1 MKPITEK
8 LSSLFSQAFATSGY
22 DEVYG
27 EVVPSNRPDLSDFQ
41 CNGALPAAS
50 EYKKNPREIAQ
61 QVVDA
66 LDPQLREEVFSEVS
80 LAGPGFINLRLSDR
94 FLAQHVDEMRRDDR
108 LGVPVV
114 SRPRKVVLDFGGANV
129 AKRMHIG
136 HLRPTIIG
144 DSLQR
149 LFRFRGDRVVSDIHM
164 GDWGLQMG
172 MLIKEIE
179 HRQPGLPYFDAD
191 YSGPYP
197 EESPVDMDDLQEI
210 YPAASARTKSDPEA
224 LEAARLATKDL
235 QDGRPGYRALWQHIV
250 DVSIDALKEDF
261 ERLGVTFDLWM
272 GEADAHP
279 RIEPMVRR
287 LVREGYAEE
296 SAGAIIVTIDEP
308 DDKAEIPPLML
319 LKSDGSVLYGTT
331 DLATIEQRVEELDAE
346 FIGYVVDIRQS
357 LHFEQVFRAARKTG
371 IAPAGEV
378 ELEHLP
384 NGTINGPDGK
394 PFKTRA
400 GGVPTLKEVIDMV
413 VDKARERLEEI
424 EAAQSYDE
432 EEREQIAE
440 QVGIAA
446 LKFGDLV
453 NHRAKDYVFDLE
465 RFTSFEG
472 RTGPYMLY
480 AAVRT
485 KSIMRRAAEEG
496 LRGGE
501 LAPPASPEERE
512 LMLKLSE
519 LPNVVA
525 HAYETRAP
533 NHLADYVYNL
543 AITFNRFYREHHI
556 LSEQDAAQQA
566 SWLALSQFTLRQI
579 ECVLSLLGIEVPE
592 RM

>member
-1 MKPITEK
+1 MKVITEK

-66 LDPQLREEVFSEVS
+66 LDPQIREEVFSEVS
-80 LAGPGFINLRLSDR
+80 LAGPGFINLRLSDS
-94 FLAQHVDEMRRDDR
+94 FLARHVDEMRQDER

-114 SRPRKVVLDFGGANV
+114 SRPRNVVLDFGGANV

-179 HRQPGLPYFDAD
+179 HRQPDLPYFEAE
-191 YSGPYP
+191 YTGPYP

-210 YPAASARTKSDPEA
+210 YPAASARTKADPEA

-250 DVSIDALKEDF
+250 DVSIEALKKDF

-287 LVREGYAEE
+287 LVRDGYAAE
-296 SAGAIIVTIDEP
+296 SAGAIIITVDEP

-331 DLATIEQRVEELDAE
+331 DLATIEYRVEELTADY
-346 FIGYVVDIRQS
+346 IGYVVDIRQS

-371 IAPAGEV
+371 IAPPDEV

-485 KSIMRRAAEEG
+485 KSIMRRAAEQG
-496 LRGGE
+496 LRSGE
-501 LAPPASPEERE
+501 LVPPASPEERE

-556 LSEQDAAQQA
+556 LSEQDPAQQA

>member
-1 MKPITEK
+1 MKAITEK
-8 LSSLFSQAFATSGY
+8 LSSLFGQAFAASGY

-50 EYKKNPREIAQ
+50 EYQKNPREIAQ

-66 LDPQLREEVFSEVS
+66 LDPQTREETFSEIS
-80 LAGPGFINLRLSDR
+80 LAGPGFINIRLSDR
-94 FLAQHVDEMRRDDR
+94 FLAQHIGEMSQDER
-108 LGVPVV
+108 LGVPLVR
-114 SRPRKVVLDFGGANV
+114 RPRNVVLDFGGANV

-149 LFRFRGDRVVSDIHM
+149 LFRFRGDNVVSDIHM

-179 HRQPGLPYFDAD
+179 HRQPDLPYFDAD
-191 YSGPYP
+191 YTGPYP

-210 YPAASARTKSDPEA
+210 YPAASERTKTDPEA

-250 DVSIDALKEDF
+250 DVSIEALKEDF
-261 ERLGVTFDLWM
+261 ERLDVTFDLWM

-287 LVREGYAEE
+287 LVEQGYAQE
-296 SAGAIIVTIDEP
+296 SAGAIIIEVDEP
-308 DDKAEIPPLML
+308 DDKADIPPLML

-331 DLATIEQRVEELDAE
+331 DLATIEQRVEELKAE

-378 ELEHLP
+378 DLEHLP

-432 EEREQIAE
+432 EERERIAE

-485 KSIMRRAAEEG
+485 KSIMRRAVEEG
-496 LRGGE
+496 LRGGDII
-501 LAPPASPEERE
+501 PPASSEERD

-556 LSEQDAAQQA
+556 LSEKDAAQQA
-566 SWLALSQFTLRQI
+566 SWLALSQCTLRQI